1 MCFCPQDMDDN
12 SVHMAVNATTAILK
26 TTAESMTNSGMVTS
40 TIVQAASTI
49 GPHFARQIMKKYN
62 NMTVVDKVPPDM
74 LHLVGEHW
82 YDNYYF

>member
-1 MCFCPQDMDDN
+1 MCFCPEEMDHN
-12 SVHMAVNATTAILK
+12 SVHMAANTTTAVLK
-26 TTAESMTNSGMVTS
+26 LTAESFSNSTMISS

-62 NMTVVDKVPPDM
+62 NMTVADKVPPEM

-82 YDNYYF
+82 YD